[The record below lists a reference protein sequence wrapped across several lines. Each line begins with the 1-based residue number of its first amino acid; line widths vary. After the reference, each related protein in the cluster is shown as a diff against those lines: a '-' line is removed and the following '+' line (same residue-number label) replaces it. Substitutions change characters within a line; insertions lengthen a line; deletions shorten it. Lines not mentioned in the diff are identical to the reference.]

1 MKVLDGKG
9 TIVPG
14 DANDLFLSEVRA
26 VDGVF
31 WRVEEGARTVFD
43 FFLRPFS
50 FEDDDRFRSL
60 RMAVGR
66 KSGAWGKLS

>member
-1 MKVLDGKG
+1 MKVLDGEG
-9 TIVPG
+9 SIVPC

-31 WRVEEGARTVFD
+31 WSVEEGARTVFN
-43 FFLRPFS
+43 FFFRPFS
-50 FEDDDRFRSL
+50 FEDDDRLRSL

-66 KSGAWGKLS
+66 KGGARGKLS

>member
-1 MKVLDGKG
+1 MKVLDGEG
-9 TIVPG
+9 SIVPS
-14 DANDLFLSEVRA
+14 DADDLFFCEVRA

-43 FFLRPFS
+43 FFLCPFS

-60 RMAVGR
+60 RMAMGR
-66 KSGAWGKLS
+66 KGGARGKLS

>member
-1 MKVLDGKG
+1 VKVLDRQGS
-9 TIVPG
+9 IVPG
-14 DANDLFLSEVRA
+14 DADDFFLSEVRS

-43 FFLRPFS
+43 FFFRPFS

>member
-1 MKVLDGKG
+1 MKVLYRQGP
-9 TIVPG
+9 IVPG
-14 DANDLFLSEVRA
+14 DADDLFLSEVRA

-43 FFLRPFS
+43 FFFRPFS
-50 FEDDDRFRSL
+50 FEDDNGFRSL

>member
-1 MKVLDGKG
+1 MKVLDGEG
-9 TIVPG
+9 SVVPG

-50 FEDDDRFRSL
+50 FKDDDRFRSL

>member
-1 MKVLDGKG
+1 MKVLYGEG
-9 TIVPG
+9 AIVPG
-14 DANDLFLSEVRA
+14 DANDLFLREVRA

-31 WRVEEGARTVFD
+31 WRVKEGARTVFD
-43 FFLRPFS
+43 FFFRPFS